1 MAIAVESAGQTGV
14 IGLAPHQ
21 QRRDRIAIFL
31 AAAICLP
38 AAESAKPNIRT
49 AALAIPTGAPVRI
62 KTTAKQTVQGKLTA
76 VTSDGIT
83 LQVVDRDVIADRSVP
98 FSEMESIKQTNKP
111 MSSGKVVLIT
121 LAVLYGI
128 GLLIGLA
135 VGGA

>member
-1 MAIAVESAGQTGV
+1 MFRLIA
-14 IGLAPHQ
+14 LA
-21 QRRDRIAIFL
+21 L
-31 AAAICLP
+31 AAALCLP
-38 AAESAKPNIRT
+38 AAEPTKPDIRT

-62 KTTAKQTVQGKLTA
+62 KTTAQQTVQGKLTA
-76 VTSDGIT
+76 ITSDGVV
-83 LQVVDRDVIADRSVP
+83 LQVVEKDVIADRSVP
-98 FSEMESIKQTNKP
+98 FAEMKSIKQTNKP